1 MSAQVISSSFALG
14 AALIAL
20 WLVCRYPRLG
30 PSTLRRGFVLV
41 ACAWGLL
48 LVVAPATAAV
58 AAAVGAPAAL
68 LLVDLPLLMF
78 AFWAAGHVLRLYAA
92 TVDRQGL

>member
-1 MSAQVISSSFALG
+1 MSAQAISSGFALG

-20 WLVCRYPRLG
+20 WLVCRYPGLG

-48 LVVAPATAAV
+48 FLVPPATAA
-58 AAAVGAPAAL
+58 AESAVGAPAAL

-78 AFWAAGHVLRLYAA
+78 AFWAAGHVLRLYVA
-92 TVDRQGL
+92 TVGRQGL